1 MTEMELF
8 MLGLKLLNQVG
19 RVEVLSE
26 EEAIHG
32 L

>member
-1 MTEMELF
+1 MTKMELF
-8 MLGLKLLNQVG
+8 VHGLLLLNQVG

-26 EEAIHG
+26 EEAIDS